1 MNLLALSK
9 FGRCQKEKEK
19 GKEGGR
25 EERTEEEM
33 EKRKPKGNGFYYSG
47 NKEKKDKHFAA
58 YLSSVFLVRVWGS
71 KLRHIA
77 CGVPV
82 WLRFQESY

>member
-9 FGRCQKEKEK
+9 FGRCQKEKEEE
-19 GKEGGR
+19 KEWGR

-58 YLSSVFLVRVWGS
+58 
-71 KLRHIA
+71 
-77 CGVPV
+77 
-82 WLRFQESY
+82 

>member
-9 FGRCQKEKEK
+9 FGRCQKEKE
-19 GKEGGR
+19 EGR
-25 EERTEEEM
+25 WEERTEEEM
-33 EKRKPKGNGFYYSG
+33 EKRKPKGNGLYYSG

-58 YLSSVFLVRVWGS
+58 YLSSIFLVRVWGS

-77 CGVPV
+77 TVMSLCG
-82 WLRFQESY
+82 